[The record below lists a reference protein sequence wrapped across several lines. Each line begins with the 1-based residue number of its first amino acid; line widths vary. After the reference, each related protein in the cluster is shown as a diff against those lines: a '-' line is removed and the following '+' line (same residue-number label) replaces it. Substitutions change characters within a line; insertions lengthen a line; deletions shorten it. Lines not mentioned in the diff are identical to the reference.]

1 MRQGY
6 VVLHVE
12 GGSQCLIAGSRLF
25 SSSGFGFQVLRQQ
38 EKNVRKLKT
47 QESKFFVK
55 DIINKIF

>member
-12 GGSQCLIAGSRLF
+12 GGSQCWIAGFRLF
-25 SSSGFGFQVLRQQ
+25 SSSGFGFQVLRQH

-47 QESKFFVK
+47 QESKVLCK
-55 DIINKIF
+55 GHL